1 LYHGNKAALFVATE
15 ESRCYPVQVVTRLG
29 DRQAATCLID
39 KVRFA
44 SYRLRREL
52 DDAIR
57 FECGHHRGFILFRAR
72 RICAGD
78 SVMNAPAQMSGLT
91 SVDTRR
97 IDRFEELGGAVQGVQ
112 IEVLQLQPGRLSGHR
127 THMLVGGMPLSTGA
141 FSLGVRTR
149 GVLSNDRVTIGML
162 TSRADRATLWSHE
175 MHPADVLVIPAG
187 EEHDG
192 RFHGGASYAVI
203 SLDQA
208 DIASSFGT
216 EARLRELG
224 VGPKAH
230 FRADSDGG
238 AFIIRC
244 LGAIV
249 ARLED
254 TKPTWDSNAAA
265 FWKRSIIEVMT
276 GTILLNHPSDRD
288 GPLLSA
294 RRIVDKVE
302 DYIEATGLRPV
313 HISEIC
319 SAAHVSRRTLHRAF
333 YDAIGIGP
341 VAFLRCRRL
350 CCVHSVLRS
359 SDPAT
364 TTIAD
369 VAMDHGF
376 LDLGR
381 FSGYYHAL
389 FDEYPSETLAK
400 TGRSTLR
407 RRNVTALQRL
417 SPG

>member
-1 LYHGNKAALFVATE
+1 
-15 ESRCYPVQVVTRLG
+15 
-29 DRQAATCLID
+29 
-39 KVRFA
+39 
-44 SYRLRREL
+44 
-52 DDAIR
+52 
-57 FECGHHRGFILFRAR
+57 
-72 RICAGD
+72 
-78 SVMNAPAQMSGLT
+78 MNAPTQMNCFM

-97 IDRFEELGGAVQGVQ
+97 IDRFEELGGAVQGAQ
-112 IEVLQLQPGRLSGHR
+112 IEVLQLQHGRLRGHR
-127 THMLVGGMPLSTGA
+127 THMLINGMPLSVGA

-149 GVLSNDRVTIGML
+149 GVLSQDRVTIGML
-162 TSRADRATLWSHE
+162 TSCTDRATQWSHE
-175 MHPADVLVIPAG
+175 MLPADILVIPPG

-216 EARLRELG
+216 EPRLRELG
-224 VGPKAH
+224 ADNAH
-230 FRADSDGG
+230 FRADAQGG
-238 AFIIRC
+238 ALVIRRLREII
-244 LGAIV
+244 

-254 TKPTWDSNAAA
+254 TRPTWDSNAAA
-265 FWKRSIIEVMT
+265 FWKRSIIETMT

-288 GPLLSA
+288 GPLFAA

-319 SAAHVSRRTLHRAF
+319 SEVHVSRRTLHRAF

-350 CCVHSVLRS
+350 CCVHSILRS
-359 SDPAT
+359 SEPAT

-369 VAMDHGF
+369 VAMGQGF

-381 FSGYYHAL
+381 FSGYYHSL

-400 TGRSTLR
+400 VDRPTLTQER
-407 RRNVTALQRL
+407 YGASATVAWMGVSHDSKRIAGGPERGHPSKHLIAK
-417 SPG
+417 